1 MNTAKQNFNYQK
13 TIAITGVLL
22 FIIKLVAWYI
32 TQSVAILTDALES
45 TVNVTSAFIGLYSL
59 YVSAKPKDSSH
70 PYGHGKVEFISA
82 AIEGALI
89 SGAGA
94 LIIVEALKNL
104 GNPHAIAKL
113 DYGII
118 LISVTAV
125 VNYVIGEIA
134 VRKGRKNS
142 SLALVASGKHLQSD
156 TWSTVG
162 ILIGL
167 VLLLLTGLTWL
178 DSAVALVFAFLIV
191 YTGLKIIRDALR
203 GIMDEADEEL
213 LNSMVELLQEKRGEN
228 WIDLHNT
235 RIIKYGSTLHIDCHL
250 TIPWYFNVHEAHA
263 EIDRLGS
270 LVRESFGN
278 TIEMSVHSD
287 GCLDFSCE
295 ICSRKECQVRKA
307 PFKSVI
313 GWTVKNISDD
323 RKHRITEQE

>member
-1 MNTAKQNFNYQK
+1 MTAAEQNFNYQK

-22 FIIKLVAWYI
+22 FIIKIVAWYI

-45 TVNVTSAFIGLYSL
+45 TVNVASAFIGLYSL
-59 YVSAKPKDSSH
+59 YVSAKPRDSSH

-89 SGAGA
+89 SGAGV

-104 GNPHAIAKL
+104 GNPHAIGKL

-118 LISVTAV
+118 LIGVTAV

-134 VRKGRKNS
+134 VRKGRNNG

-156 TWSTVG
+156 TWSTIG
-162 ILIGL
+162 ILVGL
-167 VLLLLTGLTWL
+167 VLLLLTGLAWL

-191 YTGLKIIRDALR
+191 YTGFRIIRDALS

-213 LNSMVELLQEKRGEN
+213 LKSMVELLQEKRGEN

-263 EIDRLGS
+263 EIDRLGL
-270 LVRESFGN
+270 LVREGFGN
-278 TIEMSVHSD
+278 MIEMSVHSD
-287 GCLDFSCE
+287 GCLDFSCG
-295 ICSRKECQVRKA
+295 ICSRKECPVRKT
-307 PFKSVI
+307 PFKRVI

-323 RKHRITEQE
+323 RKHRLMDPE